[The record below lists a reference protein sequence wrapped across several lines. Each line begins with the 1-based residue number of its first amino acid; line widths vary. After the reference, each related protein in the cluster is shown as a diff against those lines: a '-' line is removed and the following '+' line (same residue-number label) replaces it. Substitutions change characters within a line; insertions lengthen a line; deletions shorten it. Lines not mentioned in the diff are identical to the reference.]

1 MYSITLKHTKGEDR
15 VWFTSDLH
23 LGHDKEFVWKARGFD
38 SVQEMNESIIENINM
53 CVNEQDTLYILGDLA
68 LCPIEEAKYWLSQI
82 KCSNVVVIVGNHDTD
97 TRLKLYEELGFKI
110 QFGARLRYDKYHF
123 FLSHYPTLTAN
134 PGEDKLTL
142 AHINLFAHTHQTYK
156 IGDHSKFSYNVGMD
170 AHSCRPIDIETIIFR
185 LREYNQRFNE
195 LVSMSFSTNLFEV

>member
-1 MYSITLKHTKGEDR
+1 MKTFKHTKGEDR

-23 LGHDKEFVWKARGFD
+23 FGHDKEFVWKARGFN
-38 SVQEMNESIIENINM
+38 SVAEMNESIIKNLNM

-82 KCSNVVVIVGNHDTD
+82 KCKNIVVIVGNHDTD
-97 TRLKLYEELGFKI
+97 TRVKLYEELGFKV

-142 AHINLFAHTHQTYK
+142 AHINLFGHIHAKTWEAQHTRFAYH
-156 IGDHSKFSYNVGMD
+156 VGVD
-170 AHSCRPIDIETIIFR
+170 THNCYPVEIDTII
-185 LREYNQRFNE
+185 
-195 LVSMSFSTNLFEV
+195 STLKDKIVQKD